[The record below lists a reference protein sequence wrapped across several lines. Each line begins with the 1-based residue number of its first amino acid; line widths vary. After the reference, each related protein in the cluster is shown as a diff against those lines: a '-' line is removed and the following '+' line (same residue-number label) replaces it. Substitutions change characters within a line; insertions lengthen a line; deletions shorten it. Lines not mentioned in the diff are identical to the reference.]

1 MKLEETLSKENLDLF
16 TSLNTPAKI
25 QAFLDSVPYS
35 AEDAN
40 RCPRRVL
47 EDRQAHCLD
56 GGLLAAAA
64 LRRNGYPALIIDL
77 LPTPGRD
84 DDHVLAIFKQH
95 NCYGAIAKSNY
106 VGLRFREAVYRTLR
120 ELVMTYFEPFFNSLR
135 EKTLRGYTRPVNLSK
150 WDNLEWETDD
160 HGVDEIEQ
168 RLKKLRTIPVLKDGM
183 EASLSLTDQRY
194 YDGMTVGIDP
204 KGIYKLADC

>member
-1 MKLEETLSKENLDLF
+1 MKLEETLSKENLELF
-16 TSLNTPAKI
+16 ASLNTPAKI

-64 LRRNGYPALIIDL
+64 LRRIGYPALIIDL

-106 VGLRFREAVYRTLR
+106 VGLRFREPVYRTLR

-183 EASLSLTDQRY
+183 EAILSLTDQRY

-204 KGIYKLADC
+204 KGIYKLADG